1 MRVSISYSSA
11 SIIAYTYRYEL
22 SSQYVFRPPIV
33 TVYSP
38 SGRQMYVLN
47 SLSFSC
53 VVSGWMEYTVSPD
66 AFSME

>member
-1 MRVSISYSSA
+1 M
-11 SIIAYTYRYEL
+11 